1 MQNHE
6 KLTYHLSQQAI
17 DAIDKIVDWV
27 WIAVKNE
34 TQINLVYN
42 ELSLWTN
49 MKVFKKEEIPDS
61 FHIKNADY
69 ALDLLIIPKLESV
82 QDFFVRVGHKTYA
95 SIVKS

>member
-34 TQINLVYN
+34 TQVDLVYN
-42 ELSLWTN
+42 ELSLWTD
-49 MKVFKKEEIPDS
+49 MKVFKREEIPD
-61 FHIKNADY
+61 FYHIKNADY
-69 ALDLLIIPKLESV
+69 ALDLLIIPRLESI
-82 QDFFVRVGHKTYA
+82 QDFL
-95 SIVKS
+95 